1 MRSYRL
7 SLLYAVPICMTFR
20 KTLCKVRTACVYI
33 CFYKYVYGYVCMY
46 LFFILNVLIFQI
58 FESGKDTGEISVY
71 ISKKDLGP
79 NNPSQT
85 GHMMERVS

>member
-1 MRSYRL
+1 
-7 SLLYAVPICMTFR
+7 
-20 KTLCKVRTACVYI
+20 
-33 CFYKYVYGYVCMY
+33 MY